1 MFSRFQ
7 KKVHS
12 SSYFKRQ
19 TLDYISKAKDKFFL
33 KYKNKNN
40 INNTNYSTLGL
51 VKTPLTNKNNN
62 LDIDKYLLD
71 KTAKK
76 SKISIKKGAGP
87 LIKFNFF
94 SSSVKSNYRKF
105 IDNNNNIFIN
115 YKNMNNNSL
124 FLKNKGKI
132 KYSVSQDSK
141 VFQKL
146 NSSEMKSKISF
157 KKEKENINLNSDNTN
172 LIRTFNRKLTYKTLN
187 NIIKKYKYK
196 LELKKEEENKDDKV
210 CLLDKDFKVKNFILN
225 PNQVIDYLNL
235 NEKNN
240 FFQPSTTRKSI
251 KNFENKYNLFKKN
264 RIINR
269 NRSAL
274 KENRYDKIKEIY
286 PTVLNIEGQRNR
298 KILYEINDEDKKKKK
313 NEKPNC
319 VYYKHHFNL
328 RKRMF
333 KEKSKAEEGAK
344 ANPSD
349 FAYKSQL
356 LILSMKI
363 YQKAIHQLQKKI
375 SFKYNLDLPLYNLFL
390 NLD

>member
-1 MFSRFQ
+1 
-7 KKVHS
+7 
-12 SSYFKRQ
+12 
-19 TLDYISKAKDKFFL
+19 
-33 KYKNKNN
+33 
-40 INNTNYSTLGL
+40 
-51 VKTPLTNKNNN
+51 
-62 LDIDKYLLD
+62 
-71 KTAKK
+71 
-76 SKISIKKGAGP
+76 
-87 LIKFNFF
+87 
-94 SSSVKSNYRKF
+94 
-105 IDNNNNIFIN
+105 
-115 YKNMNNNSL
+115 MNNNSL

-132 KYSVSQDSK
+132 KYSGNQDSK

-187 NIIKKYKYK
+187 NIIKQYKYK
-196 LELKKEEENKDDKV
+196 LELKKEEEKKDDKV

-251 KNFENKYNLFKKN
+251 KKFENKYNLFKKN

-286 PTVLNIEGQRNR
+286 PTVLNIDGQRNR

-313 NEKPNC
+313 MKNQI
-319 VYYKHHFNL
+319 VFII
-328 RKRMF
+328 
-333 KEKSKAEEGAK
+333 SII
-344 ANPSD
+344 
-349 FAYKSQL
+349 
-356 LILSMKI
+356 LI
-363 YQKAIHQLQKKI
+363 
-375 SFKYNLDLPLYNLFL
+375 
-390 NLD
+390 